1 MEIISKVALISINET
16 LIIQLISFLIFLFLF
31 NRLMIQPLRNVAQER
46 EQYLERMQNE
56 ANEAKDDTQTLL
68 HEIENK
74 KDRIR
79 SEAFQVSQ
87 QLEKEGSKTMT
98 QLLDEARE
106 TIADRRAAVKAEIDA
121 KLAETR
127 GVIESEAETL
137 AVSMMEKILGRRL

>member
-31 NRLMIQPLRNVAQER
+31 NRLMIQPLRNVAKER

>member
-31 NRLMIQPLRNVAQER
+31 NRLMIQPLRNVAKER

-56 ANEAKDDTQTLL
+56 ANDAKDDTQTLL